1 MPASFDVDRFTY
13 VLENDNQE
21 KRSKFKE
28 FLKDPIYIPRFDISL
43 RYERELALE
52 RLKRLAEAGF
62 ISVYD
67 FERNPLNI
75 FAAHEVS
82 GMVDGSFTTKL
93 TVQWNLFGG
102 IFGSCLLDVF

>member
-1 MPASFDVDRFTY
+1 MSFDIPRFTY
-13 VLENDNQE
+13 ILENDNQD
-21 KRSKFKE
+21 KRAKFKD

-52 RLKRLAEAGF
+52 RLKRIAEAGF

-75 FAAHEVS
+75 FAGEPS
-82 GMVDGSFTTKL
+82 
-93 TVQWNLFGG
+93 
-102 IFGSCLLDVF
+102 